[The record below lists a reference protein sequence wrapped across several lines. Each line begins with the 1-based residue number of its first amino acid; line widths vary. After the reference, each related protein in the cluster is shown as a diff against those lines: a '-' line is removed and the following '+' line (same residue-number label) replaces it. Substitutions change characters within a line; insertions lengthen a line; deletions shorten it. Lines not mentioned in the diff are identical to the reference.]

1 MIRTRSRFVV
11 AVLVSLAALLAPRA
25 AAGQEALAKAMNLY
39 ASAEYEEALAI
50 LNRVDSASDAIEVD
64 QYRALC
70 LLALGRADDAR
81 LVIQRIVEK
90 NPAFEPSAAQ
100 VSPRVQ
106 ETFRDVRRRVLPGV
120 VRKEYTDAK
129 AAYDRGET
137 ERANV
142 IFKNVVA
149 HLEALDKMGVKDL
162 ADLQVLSRGFL
173 DLTTN
178 ALKAAAPPPPA
189 PVVASALPQREEP
202 VAPVIYSL
210 GDPGVVAPVAISQVM
225 PPWTPNRQDTQTYE
239 GVLTIVIDES
249 GAVTD
254 ATVMGNVRPSY
265 EASLKRAAM
274 GWRFRPATR
283 NGVPVKYRRNVAIR
297 LAPTQ

>member
-11 AVLVSLAALLAPRA
+11 AVLVSLAAVLAPRA
-25 AAGQEALAKAMNLY
+25 AAGQEALAKAMSLY
-39 ASAEYEEALAI
+39 ASAEYEEALAV
-50 LNRVDSASDAIEVD
+50 LNRVENASDAVEVD

-70 LLALGRADDAR
+70 LLALGRTDDAR

-106 ETFRDVRRRVLPGV
+106 ETFREVRRKVLPSV

-137 ERANV
+137 ERANG

-149 HLEALDKMGVKDL
+149 HLDALDKMGVKEL

-178 ALKAAAPPPPA
+178 ALKAAAPAPPA
-189 PVVASALPQREEP
+189 PVVAPPPPPREEP
-202 VAPVIYSL
+202 AAPVVYGL
-210 GDPGVVAPVAISQVM
+210 GDPGVVAPVPISQPR
-225 PPWTPNRQDTQTYE
+225 PPYTPGRDTQIYDA
-239 GVLTIVIDES
+239 VLTIVIDET

-254 ATVMGNVRPSY
+254 VTSMGAMPIAY
-265 EASLKRAAM
+265 EVALKRAVM
-274 GWRFRPATR
+274 GWRFKPATR
-283 NGVPVKYRRNVAIR
+283 NGMPVKYRRNVAIR
-297 LAPTQ
+297 LAPQE

>member
-11 AVLVSLAALLAPRA
+11 AVFVSFAAVLAPRA
-25 AAGQEALAKAMNLY
+25 AAGQEALAKAMTLY
-39 ASAEYEEALAI
+39 ASAEYEEALAV
-50 LNRVDSASDAIEVD
+50 LNKVENASDAVEVD

-70 LLALGRADDAR
+70 LLALGRNDDAR
-81 LVIQRIVEK
+81 TVIQRIVEK

-106 ETFRDVRRRVLPGV
+106 ETFREVRRKVLPSV

-149 HLEALDKMGVKDL
+149 HLEALDKMGVKEL

-178 ALKAAAPPPPA
+178 ALKAAAPPAAPPA
-189 PVVASALPQREEP
+189 PVAAPLPRREEP
-202 VAPVIYSL
+202 AAPLIYGL
-210 GDPGVVAPVAISQVM
+210 GDDGVVAPVPISQPR
-225 PPWTPNRQDTQTYE
+225 PPYTPGRDTQVYDA
-239 GVLTIVIDES
+239 VLTIVIDET

-254 ATVMGNVRPSY
+254 VSSMGAMPVTY
-265 EASLKRAAM
+265 EVALKRAVM
-274 GWRFRPATR
+274 SWRFRPATR
-283 NGVPVKYRRNVAIR
+283 NGTPVKYRRNVAIR
-297 LAPTQ
+297 LAPQE